1 MMRKATILLVS
12 ALLMALSMGCA
23 GTLPSPSMDEAAPL
37 ELHYDIQYI
46 DNTAIGIEV
55 LVMSP
60 ELPFKIESFERGM
73 DRAFE
78 QVAYRI
84 PKSAILER
92 QADFRDA
99 LTATFKAET
108 GSDDAS
114 LFLMNVYQTTWDEG
128 GTVVTM
134 K

>member
-1 MMRKATILLVS
+1 MMRKTAILILS

-23 GTLPSPSMDEAAPL
+23 GTLPQTSTEAAGPL
-37 ELHYDIQYI
+37 ELHYDIQYV

-60 ELPFKIESFERGM
+60 DLPFKMDTFERGM

-92 QADFRDA
+92 QADFRDL

-108 GSDDAS
+108 GTDEAS
-114 LFLMNVYQTTWDEG
+114 LFLMNIYQTTWDER
-128 GTVVTM
+128 GTVLTM

>member
-1 MMRKATILLVS
+1 MMRKATILILS

-23 GTLPSPSMDEAAPL
+23 GTLQQASTDEAGPL
-37 ELHYDIQYI
+37 ELHYDIQYV

-78 QVAYRI
+78 QVAYRL
-84 PKSAILER
+84 PKSTILER
-92 QADFRDA
+92 QADFRDVLA
-99 LTATFKAET
+99 ATFKAET
-108 GSDDAS
+108 GIDEAS
-114 LFLMNVYQTTWDEG
+114 LFLMNIYQTTWDER
-128 GTVVTM
+128 GTVLTL